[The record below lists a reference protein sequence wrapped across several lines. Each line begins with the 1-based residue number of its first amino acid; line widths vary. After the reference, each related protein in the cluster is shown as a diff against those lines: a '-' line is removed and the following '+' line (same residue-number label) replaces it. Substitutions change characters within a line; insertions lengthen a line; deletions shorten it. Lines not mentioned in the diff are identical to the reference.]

1 MPSDDLRPGQA
12 QRLPAQELEAASQLL
27 TGIAH
32 EVNTPVQYVT
42 DNLSFLQRAFDK
54 LWRLLNAQASLIE
67 AVRAGDVTAQ
77 ALDSVDALSATI
89 KLDYLARQV
98 PRAIEQSRAG
108 LEQVGSVVKTMREF
122 SHRSG
127 AKREPCDIH
136 ELIESTTIVAKNEWR
151 DVADLELDFDWNLPP
166 VPLRRNELSQVML
179 SLIVNAAHA
188 IADCLPQA
196 SADKGK
202 IKIST
207 AGVGDHVEVRVVGAG
222 AGTETG
228 HCATFLLTFPLN
240 PSASQR

>member
-12 QRLPAQELEAASQLL
+12 QRLPAQELEAAGQLL

-32 EVNTPVQYVT
+32 EVNTPVQYAT

-54 LWRLLNAQASLIE
+54 LWRLLQAQAGLIE

-77 ALDSVDALSATI
+77 ALESVDAVSAAI

-98 PRAIEQSRAG
+98 PRAIEQSREG

-136 ELIESTTIVAKNEWR
+136 ELIESAAIVAKNEWR

-166 VPLRRNELSQVML
+166 LLLRRNELSQVML
-179 SLIVNAAHA
+179 SLIVNAAHSL
-188 IADCLPQA
+188 ADSSTQP

-207 AGVGDHVEVRVVGAG
+207 AVVGDHIDVRVAVAS
-222 AGTETG
+222 AGTEALRGT
-228 HCATFLLTFPLN
+228 TFLLTFPLE
-240 PSASQR
+240 PSAGPR